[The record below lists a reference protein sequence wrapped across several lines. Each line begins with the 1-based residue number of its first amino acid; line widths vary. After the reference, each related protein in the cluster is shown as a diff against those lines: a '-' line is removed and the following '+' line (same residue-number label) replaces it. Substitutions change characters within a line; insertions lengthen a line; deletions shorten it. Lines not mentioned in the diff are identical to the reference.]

1 MLYPARFLPVV
12 CLKVLGTGVVID
24 VDLGADRFGRSV
36 LGTGV
41 DRGLG
46 TWQGVW

>member
-1 MLYPARFLPVV
+1 MSEGMLYPVV
-12 CLKVLGTGVVID
+12 FLKVLSTGVVID
-24 VDLGADRFGRSV
+24 VDLGAVRFGCSV

-41 DRGLG
+41 DQGLG